1 MKGAI
6 AELWVSTIKPP
17 KMTIIMRMGINQY
30 FFRSRRNDQNSLI
43 RLSPWD
49 SGTSTGDR
57 PYSRPRR
64 FRAS

>member
-30 FFRSRRNDQNSLI
+30 FFRSRRNDQNSL
-43 RLSPWD
+43 RND
-49 SGTSTGDR
+49 SMTQNWFFMDWGGGPGGVLTIQ
-57 PYSRPRR
+57 
-64 FRAS
+64 